1 MFGTYLY
8 RELSNRRKQTA
19 IIAAGMALAIALVMI
34 VNGVAAGVR
43 DAQSTVLASV
53 YGVGTDITITQE
65 PAQGVEGNDG
75 APGAEGDQARTQP
88 RFEFGAEDGETTDG
102 TTALSQS
109 SLTSGIA
116 SITFD
121 ADALT
126 TALSLDSVATATATL
141 ALSNVSFSG
150 EVATPTTTDTGET
163 APGGGAQQGGRGG
176 PDGAGGSA
184 FNVDTFTVTGI
195 DVAGESVGPLT
206 SVELVDG
213 RAFESSDSDAN
224 VVILDT
230 SYATTSSLAV
240 GDSLEIGGEEFEVIG
255 TVTSTSADATTASNT
270 YIPLDTAQR
279 VAELENQI
287 STVYVQAASSTDIAA
302 VQTAL
307 QTELPDASV
316 KTQEDLASSVS
327 GSLSTASDLVGKL
340 GTWLSIIVLAAA
352 FLISVL
358 LTTSG
363 VARRTREFGTLKAI
377 GWSNGAVVRQVAGE
391 SLVQGAIG
399 GVIGVAIGLLGILA
413 INIAAPVLSASATA
427 TATTGQGPGA
437 GGGGG
442 GSRFGDAATTAV
454 ATTDIALQIPVTFGI
469 IGIAVALAILGGLI
483 AGAFGGWRAAR
494 LRPAEA
500 LRSVA

>member
-8 RELSNRRKQTA
+8 RELSNRRKQTT
-19 IIAAGMALAIALVMI
+19 IIAVGMALAIALVMI
-34 VNGVAAGVR
+34 VSGVAAGVR
-43 DAQSTVLASV
+43 DAQASVLASI
-53 YGVGTDITITQE
+53 YGVGTDITVTQE
-65 PAQGVEGNDG
+65 PEQL
-75 APGAEGDQARTQP
+75 AEGEPGQQQP
-88 RFEFGAEDGETTDG
+88 RFQFGADDGATTDG
-102 TTALSQS
+102 TTELAQS
-109 SLTSGIA
+109 RLTSGA
-116 SITFD
+116 GSTTFD
-121 ADALT
+121 ADALS
-126 TALSLDSVATATATL
+126 TAAGLDNVAAATATL
-141 ALSNVSFSG
+141 SLNNVSF
-150 EVATPTTTDTGET
+150 TGEIPT
-163 APGGGAQQGGRGG
+163 RGAAAPGAEAGAEPGAAQAAPGG

-184 FNVDTFTVTGI
+184 FSVETFTVTGI

-213 RAFESSDSDAN
+213 RIFETSDSNGN
-224 VVILDT
+224 VVILDSGYAAT
-230 SYATTSSLAV
+230 SALSV
-240 GDSLEIGGEEFEVIG
+240 GDTVEIGGEDFEIIG
-255 TVTSTSADATTASNT
+255 TVTSTSSEATTASNT

-279 VAELENQI
+279 VSGLDGQI
-287 STVYVQAASSTDIAA
+287 STVYVQAASSTEIAS
-302 VQTAL
+302 VQASL
-307 QTELPDASV
+307 QSALPDSSV

-327 GSLSTASDLVGKL
+327 GSLSTASNLVGTL

-413 INIAAPVLSASATA
+413 INLAAPVLSANA
-427 TATTGQGPGA
+427 ATTAAVGPGA
-437 GGGGG
+437 GGGPGG
-442 GSRFGDAATTAV
+442 GGRFGDATATAA
-454 ATTDIALQIPVTFGI
+454 ATTDIVLQIPVTFGI
-469 IGIAVALAILGGLI
+469 IGVAVALAILGGLI
-483 AGAFGGWRAAR
+483 AGAFGGWRAAK

>member
-8 RELSNRRKQTA
+8 RELSNRRKQTT

-53 YGVGTDITITQE
+53 YGAGTDITITEE
-65 PAQGVEGNDG
+65 PEQ
-75 APGAEGDQARTQP
+75 PAEGVPGQQQP
-88 RFEFGAEDGETTDG
+88 RFEFGADEGQTADG
-102 TTALSQS
+102 TTELSQS
-109 SLTSGIA
+109 RLTSATG
-116 SITFD
+116 STTFS
-121 ADALT
+121 ADALGV
-126 TALSLDSVATATATL
+126 ASNLDTVAAATATL
-141 ALSNVSFSG
+141 TLSNVSFSG
-150 EVATPTTTDTGET
+150 QIPNRTAEQGTDAGT
-163 APGGGAQQGGRGG
+163 GGAAPGG

-184 FNVDTFTVTGI
+184 FDVGTFSVTGI

-213 RAFESSDSDAN
+213 RAFETSDSGTN

-230 SYATTSSLAV
+230 SYATSSVLTV
-240 GDSLEIGGEEFEVIG
+240 GDTLEIGGEDFEVIG
-255 TVTSTSADATTASNT
+255 TVTSTSSDATTASNT

-279 VAELENQI
+279 VAELEGQV
-287 STVYVQAASSTDIAA
+287 STVYVQATSSTDIAA
-302 VQTAL
+302 VQSSL
-307 QTELPDASV
+307 QSALPDATV

-377 GWSNGAVVRQVAGE
+377 GWNNGAIVRQVAGE

-399 GVIGVAIGLLGILA
+399 GIVGVVIGLLGIVA
-413 INIAAPVLSASATA
+413 INLAAPVLSASATA
-427 TATTGQGPGA
+427 TAATDAGPGV
-437 GGGGG
+437 GGGGT
-442 GSRFGDAATTAV
+442 RFGGGATTAV
-454 ATTDIALQIPVTFGI
+454 ATSTDVALSIPVTFGI
-469 IGIAVALAILGGLI
+469 IGIAVAIAIAGGLI

>member
-65 PAQGVEGNDG
+65 PVQSAAGTE
-75 APGAEGDQARTQP
+75 GAEGAAPERP

-109 SLTSGIA
+109 RLTSGIA

-121 ADALT
+121 ADALA
-126 TALSLDSVATATATL
+126 TALSLDSVSAATATL
-141 ALSNVSFSG
+141 ALTNVSFSG
-150 EVATPTTTDTGET
+150 EVAAPTTTDAAEPGSGAGE
-163 APGGGAQQGGRGG
+163 GGAAGGRGG

-184 FNVDTFTVTGI
+184 FNVDTFTVVGI
-195 DVAGESVGPLT
+195 DVGGESVGPLT

-230 SYATTSSLAV
+230 SYATTSSLSV

-255 TVTSTSADATTASNT
+255 TVTSTSADASTASNT

-279 VAELENQI
+279 VAGLENQI
-287 STVYVQAASSTDIAA
+287 STVYVQAASSTDIAS
-302 VQTAL
+302 VQASL
-307 QTELPDASV
+307 QAELPDASV

-327 GSLSTASDLVGKL
+327 GSLSTASDLVVKL

-363 VARRTREFGTLKAI
+363 VSRRTREFGTLKAI

-399 GVIGVAIGLLGILA
+399 GVVGVAIGLLGILA
-413 INIAAPVLSASATA
+413 INIAAPVLSGSAAATA
-427 TATTGQGPGA
+427 VAGQGGGTGP
-437 GGGGG
+437 GGGGN
-442 GSRFGDAATTAV
+442 RFGDAASTAA

-469 IGIAVALAILGGLI
+469 IGIAVLLAIVGGLV

>member
-34 VNGVAAGVR
+34 VSGVSAGVR
-43 DAQSTVLASV
+43 DAQASVLASV
-53 YGVGTDITITQE
+53 YGVGTDITVTEQPE
-65 PAQGVEGNDG
+65 LP
-75 APGAEGDQARTQP
+75 AEGEAGQQQP
-88 RFEFGAEDGETTDG
+88 RFNFGADEGATADG
-102 TTALSQS
+102 TTALAQS
-109 SLTSGIA
+109 RLTSGVG
-116 SITFD
+116 STTFD

-126 TALSLDSVATATATL
+126 TASGLDNIAAATATL
-141 ALSNVSFSG
+141 TLNNVSFTG
-150 EVATPTTTDTGET
+150 EIPTRDAATNDGATPGAE
-163 APGGGAQQGGRGG
+163 PGAGQGGPGG
-176 PDGAGGSA
+176 PDGAGGSS
-184 FNVDTFTVTGI
+184 FSVDTFTVTGI

-206 SVELVDG
+206 SVGLVDG
-213 RAFESSDSDAN
+213 RAFETTDTDTN
-224 VVILDT
+224 VVILD
-230 SYATTSSLAV
+230 SGYATTSELSV
-240 GDSLEIGGEEFEVIG
+240 GDSLEIGGEEFEIIG
-255 TVTSTSADATTASNT
+255 TVSSTSSDATTASNT

-279 VAELENQI
+279 VSGLEGQI
-287 STVYVQAASSTDIAA
+287 STVYVQAAASTDITA
-302 VQTAL
+302 VQSAL
-307 QTELPDASV
+307 QSALPDATV

-399 GVIGVAIGLLGILA
+399 GAIGVVVGLLSIVA
-413 INIAAPVLSASATA
+413 INLAAPVLSASATA
-427 TATTGQGPGA
+427 TTTIGA
-437 GGGGG
+437 GAGARPGGGG
-442 GSRFGDAATTAV
+442 RFGDAATTAAA
-454 ATTDIALQIPVTFGI
+454 ATTDIALQIPVTLGI

-483 AGAFGGWRAAR
+483 AGAFGGWRAAK

-500 LRSVA
+500 LRSVS

>member
-8 RELSNRRKQTA
+8 RELSNRRKQTT

-34 VNGVAAGVR
+34 VSGVAAGVR
-43 DAQSTVLASV
+43 DAQSSVLASI
-53 YGVGTDITITQE
+53 YGVGTDITVTEE
-65 PAQGVEGNDG
+65 PAEPVEGEQG
-75 APGAEGDQARTQP
+75 QQQQQP
-88 RFEFGAEDGETTDG
+88 RFDFGADDGDTADG
-102 TTALSQS
+102 TTALAQS
-109 SLTSGIA
+109 RLTSGVG
-116 SITFD
+116 STTFD
-121 ADALT
+121 AA
-126 TALSLDSVATATATL
+126 ALSTAAGLDNVAAATATL
-141 ALSNVSFSG
+141 SLNNVSFTG
-150 EVATPTTTDTGET
+150 EIPTRQTTTEQGT
-163 APGGGAQQGGRGG
+163 APGTGQAGTDAAPGG
-176 PDGAGGSA
+176 PDGAGGSS
-184 FNVDTFTVTGI
+184 FSVDTFTVTGI

-206 SVELVDG
+206 SVGLVDG
-213 RAFESSDSDAN
+213 RAFDPTDAGTN
-224 VVILDT
+224 VVVLD
-230 SYATTSSLAV
+230 SGYATTSELSV
-240 GDSLEIGGEEFEVIG
+240 GDTVEIGGEDFEVIG
-255 TVTSTSADATTASNT
+255 TVSSTSSDATTASNT

-279 VAELENQI
+279 ISELEGQI
-287 STVYVQAASSTDIAA
+287 STIYVQASSSTDIAA
-302 VQTAL
+302 VQASL
-307 QTELPDASV
+307 QTALPDATV

-399 GVIGVAIGLLGILA
+399 GVIGVVVGLLGILA
-413 INIAAPVLSASATA
+413 INLAAPVLSASAAVTTA
-427 TATTGQGPGA
+427 VGPGA

-442 GSRFGDAATTAV
+442 GGRFGDAATTAAA

-469 IGIAVALAILGGLI
+469 IGVAVALAILGGLI
-483 AGAFGGWRAAR
+483 AGAFGGWRAAK

>member
-8 RELSNRRKQTA
+8 RELSNRRKQTT

-34 VNGVAAGVR
+34 VSGVTAGVR
-43 DAQSTVLASV
+43 DAQASVLASI
-53 YGVGTDITITQE
+53 YGVGTDITVTQE
-65 PAQGVEGNDG
+65 PEQ
-75 APGAEGDQARTQP
+75 PAEGEQGGQQP
-88 RFEFGAEDGETTDG
+88 RFDFGAEDGATADG
-102 TTALSQS
+102 STALAQS
-109 SLTSGIA
+109 RLTSGA
-116 SITFD
+116 GAATFD

-126 TALSLDSVATATATL
+126 TAAGLDNVFAATATL
-141 ALSNVSFSG
+141 SLNNVSF
-150 EVATPTTTDTGET
+150 TGEIPTRQAT
-163 APGGGAQQGGRGG
+163 AEQGTEPGAGQAAPGG
-176 PDGAGGSA
+176 PDGAGGSS
-184 FNVDTFTVTGI
+184 FSVETFTVTGI

-213 RAFESSDSDAN
+213 RAFDTDDSDSN
-224 VVILDT
+224 VVILDSGYAVT
-230 SYATTSSLAV
+230 SALDV
-240 GDSLEIGGEEFEVIG
+240 GDTVEIGGEEFDIIG
-255 TVTSTSADATTASNT
+255 TVTSTSSDATTASNT

-279 VAELENQI
+279 VSGLEGQI
-287 STVYVQAASSTDIAA
+287 STIYVQASSSTDIAS
-302 VQTAL
+302 VQQSL
-307 QTELPDASV
+307 QASLPDASV

-327 GSLSTASDLVGKL
+327 GSLSTASNLVGTL

-399 GVIGVAIGLLGILA
+399 GVIGVVVGLLGILA
-413 INIAAPVLSASATA
+413 INLAAPVLSASAAVTA
-427 TATTGQGPGA
+427 VTGP

-442 GSRFGDAATTAV
+442 GGRFGDAATTAA

-469 IGIAVALAILGGLI
+469 IGVAVALAIIGGLI
-483 AGAFGGWRAAR
+483 AGAFGGWRAAK

-500 LRSVA
+500 LRSVT

>member
-34 VNGVAAGVR
+34 VNGVAAGVK
-43 DAQSTVLASV
+43 DAQATVLASV
-53 YGVGTDITITQE
+53 YGVGTDITITQDPE
-65 PAQGVEGNDG
+65 TPVEGE
-75 APGAEGDQARTQP
+75 EGTAQQQQP
-88 RFEFGAEDGETTDG
+88 RFEFGADDGETADG
-102 TTALSQS
+102 TTAISQS
-109 SLTSGIA
+109 TLTSGIA
-116 SITFD
+116 STTFD
-121 ADALT
+121 AEALT
-126 TALSLDSVATATATL
+126 TALGLDTVAAATATL
-141 ALSNVSFSG
+141 ALTNVSFSG
-150 EVATPTTTDTGET
+150 EVAAPDVTTDQGTEQGA
-163 APGGGAQQGGRGG
+163 APGEGEAQGGRGG

-184 FNVDTFTVTGI
+184 FEVDTFTVTGI

-213 RAFESSDSDAN
+213 RAFETTDSDSN

-240 GDSLEIGGEEFEVIG
+240 DDTLEIGGEEFTIIG
-255 TVTSTSADATTASNT
+255 TVTSTSSDATTASNT

-279 VAELENQI
+279 VADLEGQV
-287 STVYVQAASSTDIAA
+287 STVYVQAASSNDIAA
-302 VQTAL
+302 VQSAL
-307 QTELPDASV
+307 QTALPDASV

-399 GVIGVAIGLLGILA
+399 GVIGVVIGLLGILS
-413 INIAAPVLSASATA
+413 INLIAPVLSASAV
-427 TATTGQGPGA
+427 ATTTVAGQGA
-437 GGGGG
+437 AQGGGGN
-442 GSRFGDAATTAV
+442 RFGDAATTAAA
-454 ATTDIALQIPVTFGI
+454 ATTDVALQIPITFGI
-469 IGIAVALAILGGLI
+469 IGIAVALAIVGGLL

>member
-34 VNGVAAGVR
+34 VNGVAAGVK
-43 DAQSTVLASV
+43 DAQATVLASV
-53 YGVGTDITITQE
+53 YGVGTDITITQD
-65 PAQGVEGNDG
+65 PAQPVEGE
-75 APGAEGDQARTQP
+75 EGQAQQQQP
-88 RFEFGAEDGETTDG
+88 RFEFGADDGETTDG
-102 TTALSQS
+102 TTAISQS
-109 SLTSGIA
+109 RLTSGIA
-116 SITFD
+116 STTFD

-126 TALSLDSVATATATL
+126 TAQGLDTVAAATATL
-141 ALSNVSFSG
+141 ALTNVSFSG
-150 EVATPTTTDTGET
+150 EVAAPEATADQGTEQGA
-163 APGGGAQQGGRGG
+163 APGEGAAQGGRGG

-184 FNVDTFTVTGI
+184 FDVDTFTVTGI

-213 RAFESSDSDAN
+213 RAFETSDSDSN

-240 GDSLEIGGEEFEVIG
+240 DDTLEIGGEEFTIIG
-255 TVTSTSADATTASNT
+255 TVTSTSSDATTASNT

-279 VAELENQI
+279 VADLEGQV
-287 STVYVQAASSTDIAA
+287 STVYVQAASSTDIAS
-302 VQTAL
+302 VQSAL
-307 QTELPDASV
+307 QTALPDASV

-399 GVIGVAIGLLGILA
+399 GVIGVVVGLLGILS
-413 INIAAPVLSASATA
+413 INLIAPVLSASAV
-427 TATTGQGPGA
+427 ATTVAGPGA
-437 GGGGG
+437 GQGGGG
-442 GSRFGDAATTAV
+442 NRFGDAATTAA

-469 IGIAVALAILGGLI
+469 IGIAVALAIAGGLI

>member
-8 RELSNRRKQTA
+8 RELSNRRKQTT

-34 VNGVAAGVR
+34 VSGVAAGVR
-43 DAQSTVLASV
+43 DAQASVLASI
-53 YGVGTDITITQE
+53 YGVGTDITVTQE
-65 PAQGVEGNDG
+65 PVQPVEGEQG
-75 APGAEGDQARTQP
+75 QQQP
-88 RFEFGAEDGETTDG
+88 RFQFGADEGATADG
-102 TTALSQS
+102 TTELSQS
-109 SLTSGIA
+109 RLTSGA
-116 SITFD
+116 GSTTFD

-126 TALSLDSVATATATL
+126 TAAGLDNVAVATATLTL
-141 ALSNVSFSG
+141 NNVSF
-150 EVATPTTTDTGET
+150 TGEIPTRDATADQGTATGT
-163 APGGGAQQGGRGG
+163 APGERQAAPGG

-184 FNVDTFTVTGI
+184 FSVETFTVTGI

-213 RAFESSDSDAN
+213 RAFEAGDADGN
-224 VVILDT
+224 VVILD
-230 SYATTSSLAV
+230 SGYAATSSLSV
-240 GDSLEIGGEEFEVIG
+240 GDALEVGGEEFEIIG
-255 TVTSTSADATTASNT
+255 TVTSTSSEATTASNT

-279 VAELENQI
+279 VSGLDGQI
-287 STVYVQAASSTDIAA
+287 STVYVQAASSTEIAA
-302 VQTAL
+302 VQASL
-307 QTELPDASV
+307 QGALPDASV

-327 GSLSTASDLVGKL
+327 GSLATASDLVGKL
-340 GTWLSIIVLAAA
+340 GTWLSVIVLAAA

-399 GVIGVAIGLLGILA
+399 GVIGVVVGLLGILA
-413 INIAAPVLSASATA
+413 INLVAPVLSASA
-427 TATTGQGPGA
+427 ATTAAVGPGA
-437 GGGGG
+437 GGGPGG
-442 GSRFGDAATTAV
+442 GRFGDAATTAT
-454 ATTDIALQIPVTFGI
+454 ATTDIALQIPITLGI
-469 IGIAVALAILGGLI
+469 IGIAVGLAILGGLI
-483 AGAFGGWRAAR
+483 AGAFGGWRAAK

>member
-8 RELSNRRKQTA
+8 RELSNRRKQTT

-34 VNGVAAGVR
+34 VSGVTAGVR
-43 DAQSTVLASV
+43 DAQASVLASI
-53 YGVGTDITITQE
+53 YGVGTDITVTQE
-65 PAQGVEGNDG
+65 PEQ
-75 APGAEGDQARTQP
+75 PAEGEQGGQQP
-88 RFEFGAEDGETTDG
+88 RFDFGAEDGATADG
-102 TTALSQS
+102 TTALAQS
-109 SLTSGIA
+109 RLTSGA
-116 SITFD
+116 GAATFD

-126 TALSLDSVATATATL
+126 TAAGLDNVFAATATL
-141 ALSNVSFSG
+141 SLNNVSF
-150 EVATPTTTDTGET
+150 TGEIPTRQAT
-163 APGGGAQQGGRGG
+163 AEQGTEPGAGQAAPGG
-176 PDGAGGSA
+176 PDGAGGSS
-184 FNVDTFTVTGI
+184 FSVETFTVTGI

-213 RAFESSDSDAN
+213 RAFDTDDSDSN
-224 VVILDT
+224 VVILDSGYAVT
-230 SYATTSSLAV
+230 SALNV
-240 GDSLEIGGEEFEVIG
+240 GDTVEIGGEEFDIIG
-255 TVTSTSADATTASNT
+255 TVTSTSSEATTASNT

-279 VAELENQI
+279 VSGLEGQI
-287 STVYVQAASSTDIAA
+287 STIYVQASSSTDIAS
-302 VQTAL
+302 VQQSL
-307 QTELPDASV
+307 QASLPDASV

-327 GSLSTASDLVGKL
+327 GSLSTASNRVGTL

-399 GVIGVAIGLLGILA
+399 GVIGVVVGLLGILA
-413 INIAAPVLSASATA
+413 INLAAPVLSASAAVTA
-427 TATTGQGPGA
+427 VTGP

-442 GSRFGDAATTAV
+442 GGRFGDAATTAA

-469 IGIAVALAILGGLI
+469 IGVAVALAIIGGLI
-483 AGAFGGWRAAR
+483 AGAFGGWRAAK

>member
-19 IIAAGMALAIALVMI
+19 IIASGMALAIALVMI
-34 VNGVAAGVR
+34 VSGVAAGVR

-65 PAQGVEGNDG
+65 PTQPGDAANGTDGVPEGG
-75 APGAEGDQARTQP
+75 PAQP
-88 RFEFGAEDGETTDG
+88 RFEFGADDGETADG
-102 TTALSQS
+102 TTTLSQS
-109 SLTSGIA
+109 TLTSGIA

-126 TALSLDSVATATATL
+126 TALNLDAVATATATL
-141 ALSNVSFSG
+141 ELSNVSFSG
-150 EVATPTTTDTGET
+150 EVAAPTTTDTGEA
-163 APGGGAQQGGRGG
+163 APGGAGEQGGRGG

-206 SVELVDG
+206 AVELVDG
-213 RAFESSDSDAN
+213 RAFETSDGDAN

-230 SYATTSSLAV
+230 SYAATSSLSV
-240 GDSLEIGGEEFEVIG
+240 GDTLEIGGEEFDVIG
-255 TVTSTSADATTASNT
+255 TVTSTSSEASTASNT

-279 VAELENQI
+279 VASLENQV
-287 STVYVQAASSTDIAA
+287 STVYVQAASSTDIGA
-302 VQTAL
+302 VQEAL
-307 QTELPDASV
+307 QAELPDASV

-413 INIAAPVLSASATA
+413 INLAAPVLSASAAA
-427 TATTGQGPGA
+427 TAVAGQGGA
-437 GGGGG
+437 GPG
-442 GSRFGDAATTAV
+442 GSRFGDVATVAAE
-454 ATTDIALQIPVTFGI
+454 TTDIALQIPVTLGI
-469 IGIAVALAILGGLI
+469 IGIAVALAILGGLV

>member
-8 RELSNRRKQTA
+8 RELSNRRKQTT

-34 VNGVAAGVR
+34 VSGVTAGVR
-43 DAQSTVLASV
+43 DAQASVLASI
-53 YGVGTDITITQE
+53 YGVGTDITVTQE
-65 PAQGVEGNDG
+65 PEQ
-75 APGAEGDQARTQP
+75 PAEGEQGGQQP
-88 RFEFGAEDGETTDG
+88 RFDFGAEDGATADG
-102 TTALSQS
+102 TTALAQS
-109 SLTSGIA
+109 RLTSGA
-116 SITFD
+116 GAATFD

-126 TALSLDSVATATATL
+126 TAAGLDNVFAATATL
-141 ALSNVSFSG
+141 SLNNVSF
-150 EVATPTTTDTGET
+150 TGEIPTRQAT
-163 APGGGAQQGGRGG
+163 AEQGTEPGAGQAAPGG
-176 PDGAGGSA
+176 PDGAGGSS
-184 FNVDTFTVTGI
+184 FSVETFTVTGI

-213 RAFESSDSDAN
+213 RAFDTDDSDSN
-224 VVILDT
+224 VVILDSGYAVT
-230 SYATTSSLAV
+230 SALDV
-240 GDSLEIGGEEFEVIG
+240 GDTVEIGGEEFDIIG
-255 TVTSTSADATTASNT
+255 TVTSTSSDATTASNT

-279 VAELENQI
+279 VSGLEGQI
-287 STVYVQAASSTDIAA
+287 STIYVQASSSTDIAS
-302 VQTAL
+302 VQQSL
-307 QTELPDASV
+307 QASLPDASV

-327 GSLSTASDLVGKL
+327 GSLSTASNLVGTL

-399 GVIGVAIGLLGILA
+399 GVIGVVVGLLGILA
-413 INIAAPVLSASATA
+413 INLAAPVLSASAAVTA
-427 TATTGQGPGA
+427 VTGP

-442 GSRFGDAATTAV
+442 GGRFGDAATTAA

-469 IGIAVALAILGGLI
+469 IGVAVALAIIGGLI
-483 AGAFGGWRAAR
+483 AGAFGGWRAAK

>member
-8 RELSNRRKQTA
+8 RELSNRRKQTT

-34 VNGVAAGVR
+34 VSGVAAGVR
-43 DAQSTVLASV
+43 DAQGSVLASI
-53 YGVGTDITITQE
+53 YGVGTDITVTQE
-65 PAQGVEGNDG
+65 PEQ
-75 APGAEGDQARTQP
+75 PAEGEAGQGQGQGP
-88 RFEFGAEDGETTDG
+88 SRFEFGAEEGDSADG
-102 TTALSQS
+102 TTALAQSQ
-109 SLTSGIA
+109 LTSGA
-116 SITFD
+116 GSTTFD
-121 ADALT
+121 ATALT
-126 TALSLDSVATATATL
+126 AAAGLDDVAAATATL
-141 ALSNVSFSG
+141 TLSNVSFSG
-150 EVATPTTTDTGET
+150 EIPTGDAAAAEGAAPGAEPGTGE
-163 APGGGAQQGGRGG
+163 AGRG
-176 PDGAGGSA
+176 PDGAGGSS
-184 FNVDTFTVTGI
+184 FSVDTFSVTGI

-206 SVELVDG
+206 SVGLVDG
-213 RAFESSDSDAN
+213 RAFETTDAGTN
-224 VVILDT
+224 VVVLD
-230 SYATTSSLAV
+230 SGYATTSELSV
-240 GDSLEIGGEEFEVIG
+240 GDTVEIGGEEFDIIG
-255 TVTSTSADATTASNT
+255 TVSSTSSDSTTASNT

-279 VAELENQI
+279 ISGLEDQI
-287 STVYVQAASSTDIAA
+287 STVYVQAASSTEITA
-302 VQTAL
+302 VQASLQTAL
-307 QTELPDASV
+307 PDATV

-399 GVIGVAIGLLGILA
+399 GVVGVAVGLLGILA
-413 INIAAPVLSASATA
+413 INIAAPVLSASAA
-427 TATTGQGPGA
+427 ATTAVGGGAGPG
-437 GGGGG
+437 GRNG
-442 GSRFGDAATTAV
+442 RFGDAATTTAA
-454 ATTDIALQIPVTFGI
+454 ATTDIALQIPVTLGI

-500 LRSVA
+500 LRSAA

>member
-19 IIAAGMALAIALVMI
+19 IVASGMALAIALVMI

-43 DAQSTVLASV
+43 DAQSAVLASI
-53 YGVGTDITITQE
+53 YGVGTDITVTTE
-65 PAQGVEGNDG
+65 PAIPPEG
-75 APGAEGDQARTQP
+75 EQEQRQQP
-88 RFEFGAEDGETTDG
+88 RFEFGADDGTTQDG

-109 SLTSGIA
+109 RLVSAVGSTTFDSTALNTAAGIA
-116 SITFD
+116 N
-121 ADALT
+121 
-126 TALSLDSVATATATL
+126 VAAATATL
-141 ALSNVSFSG
+141 TLNNVSFSG
-150 EVATPTTTDTGET
+150 EIPNGGTSS
-163 APGGGAQQGGRGG
+163 APDSEPGSAPEGGRTG

-184 FNVDTFTVTGI
+184 FSVDTFTVTGI
-195 DVAGESVGPLT
+195 DVGGESVGPLT

-213 RAFESSDSDAN
+213 RSFDDGDVDAN
-224 VVILDT
+224 VVILDVDF
-230 SYATTSSLAV
+230 ATTSALNT
-240 GDSLEIGGEEFEVIG
+240 GDTLEIGGEEFEVIG
-255 TVTSTSADATTASNT
+255 TVTSVSADATTASNT
-270 YIPLDTAQR
+270 YVPLNTAQR
-279 VAELENQI
+279 VSGIEGQI
-287 STVYVQAASSTDIAA
+287 STIYVQAVSSTEIAT
-302 VQTAL
+302 VQSSL
-307 QTELPDASV
+307 QAALPDSTV

-358 LTTSG
+358 FTTSG

-377 GWSNGAVVRQVAGE
+377 GWSNGAVVRQVASE

-399 GVIGVAIGLLGILA
+399 GLVGVALGLVGIAA
-413 INIAAPVLSASATA
+413 INLAAPVLSANPAVA
-427 TATTGQGPGA
+427 AGVGA
-437 GGGGG
+437 GGGPGG
-442 GSRFGDAATTAV
+442 GRFGEAATTTV
-454 ATTDIALQIPVTFGI
+454 AATDVALQIPFTFGI

>member
-8 RELSNRRKQTA
+8 RELSNRRKQTT

-34 VNGVAAGVR
+34 VSGVAAGVR
-43 DAQSTVLASV
+43 DAQASVLASI
-53 YGVGTDITITQE
+53 YGVGTDITVTQE
-65 PAQGVEGNDG
+65 PEL
-75 APGAEGDQARTQP
+75 PAEGEAGQQQQP
-88 RFEFGAEDGETTDG
+88 RFEFGADDGATADG
-102 TTALSQS
+102 TTALAQS
-109 SLTSGIA
+109 RLTSGVG
-116 SITFD
+116 STTFD

-126 TALSLDSVATATATL
+126 TSAALDNVAAATATL
-141 ALSNVSFSG
+141 TLNNVSFSG
-150 EVATPTTTDTGET
+150 EIPTRDTTATEEGG
-163 APGGGAQQGGRGG
+163 APGAGQMGPGG
-176 PDGAGGSA
+176 PDGAGGSS
-184 FNVDTFTVTGI
+184 FSVDTFTVTGI

-206 SVELVDG
+206 SVGLVDG
-213 RAFESSDSDAN
+213 RAFETTDAATN
-224 VVILDT
+224 VVVLD
-230 SYATTSSLAV
+230 SGYATTSELSV
-240 GDSLEIGGEEFEVIG
+240 GDTLEIGGEKFEIIG
-255 TVTSTSADATTASNT
+255 TVSSTSSDATTASNT

-279 VAELENQI
+279 ISELEGQI
-287 STVYVQAASSTDIAA
+287 STVYVQASSSTDIAS
-302 VQTAL
+302 VQASL
-307 QTELPDASV
+307 QSALPDAAV

-399 GVIGVAIGLLGILA
+399 GVIGVAVGLLGILA
-413 INIAAPVLSASATA
+413 INLAAPALSASAT
-427 TATTGQGPGA
+427 TTTPFGPGA
-437 GGGGG
+437 GPGGGG
-442 GSRFGDAATTAV
+442 RFGDAAATA
-454 ATTDIALQIPVTFGI
+454 AAASTEIALQIPVTLGI

-483 AGAFGGWRAAR
+483 AGAFGGWRAAK

>member
-34 VNGVAAGVR
+34 VNGVAAGVK
-43 DAQSTVLASV
+43 DAQATVLASV
-53 YGVGTDITITQE
+53 YGVGTDITITQD
-65 PAQGVEGNDG
+65 PAQPVEGE
-75 APGAEGDQARTQP
+75 EGQAQQQQP
-88 RFEFGAEDGETTDG
+88 RFEFGADDGETTDG
-102 TTALSQS
+102 TTAISQS
-109 SLTSGIA
+109 RLTSGIA
-116 SITFD
+116 STTFD

-126 TALSLDSVATATATL
+126 TAQGLDTVAAATATL
-141 ALSNVSFSG
+141 ALTNVSFSG
-150 EVATPTTTDTGET
+150 EVAAPDAATEQGTGQEG
-163 APGGGAQQGGRGG
+163 AVPGEGAAQGGRGG

-184 FNVDTFTVTGI
+184 FDVDTFTVTGI

-213 RAFESSDSDAN
+213 RAFETSDSDSN

-240 GDSLEIGGEEFEVIG
+240 DDTLEIGGEEFTIIG
-255 TVTSTSADATTASNT
+255 TVTSTSSDATTASNT

-279 VAELENQI
+279 VADLEGQV
-287 STVYVQAASSTDIAA
+287 STVYVQAASSTDIAS
-302 VQTAL
+302 VQSAL
-307 QTELPDASV
+307 QTALPDASV

-377 GWSNGAVVRQVAGE
+377 GWNNGAVVRQVAGE

-399 GVIGVAIGLLGILA
+399 GVIGVVVGLLGILS
-413 INIAAPVLSASATA
+413 INLIAPVLSASAV
-427 TATTGQGPGA
+427 ATTAVAGQGAGQ
-437 GGGGG
+437 GGGGN
-442 GSRFGDAATTAV
+442 RFGDAATTAA

-469 IGIAVALAILGGLI
+469 IGIAVALAIAGGLI

>member
-43 DAQSTVLASV
+43 DAQATVLASV

-65 PAQGVEGNDG
+65 PIQPGGREEGVPQEG
-75 APGAEGDQARTQP
+75 P
-88 RFEFGAEDGETTDG
+88 RFEFGAEDGETANG
-102 TTALSQS
+102 TRALSQS
-109 SLTSGIA
+109 SLTSGIG
-116 SITFD
+116 SSTFD

-126 TALSLDSVATATATL
+126 TALNLDSVAAATATL

-150 EVATPTTTDTGET
+150 EVAAPTTTDTGET
-163 APGGGAQQGGRGG
+163 APGEGAQQGGRGG

-213 RAFESSDSDAN
+213 RAFESSDSDAS

-230 SYATTSSLAV
+230 SYATTSSLTV

-279 VAELENQI
+279 VADLENQI

-399 GVIGVAIGLLGILA
+399 GVVGVAIGLLGILA
-413 INIAAPVLSASATA
+413 INIAAPVLSASAAA
-427 TATTGQGPGA
+427 TAVAGQGVGA

-442 GSRFGDAATTAV
+442 GNRFGDAATTTAA